1 MVECDGCGK
10 KLNTGEFVEFGRR
23 KPPYYD
29 GLRFGTKCFNEM
41 EERKCQ
47 NLKKKQ
53 QKSDD

>member
-10 KLNTGEFVEFGRR
+10 KLNTGEFIELGHR

-29 GLRFGTKCFNEM
+29 TIRFCTKCFNEM
-41 EERKCQ
+41 EEKKCQ

-53 QKSDD
+53 QKSED